1 MRQESPSAVTETADR
16 LQKTLDQE
24 PTALAFVALAHMR
37 LESGDADEAIRLC
50 ERGLAGHPNHSTGH
64 LVYGLA
70 LKNAGRE
77 EEAVTEFREVV
88 NLDPGNRIAIQQLGE
103 AYRRSAGAAG
113 ARVRPATPDEPEEEP
128 KVGDEIAFF
137 TNSMAEVYESQ
148 GFFEKALTIYHR
160 LLTLQPHRDDV
171 REKIRNLEHKMGV
184 A

>member
-1 MRQESPSAVTETADR
+1 MRQESSSISTETADR
-16 LQKTLDQE
+16 LKKTLEQE
-24 PTALAFVALAHMR
+24 PTSLAFVAFAHVR
-37 LESGDADEAIRLC
+37 LEAGDADEAIRLC

-64 LVYGLA
+64 LVYGMA
-70 LKNAGRE
+70 LKEAGRD

-103 AYRRSAGAAG
+103 SYRRSAGAAG
-113 ARVRPATPDEPEEEP
+113 TRVRPAPQDEPEEEL
-128 KVGDEIAFF
+128 KVGEEIAFF

-171 REKIRNLEHKMGV
+171 REKIRNLEQKMGV